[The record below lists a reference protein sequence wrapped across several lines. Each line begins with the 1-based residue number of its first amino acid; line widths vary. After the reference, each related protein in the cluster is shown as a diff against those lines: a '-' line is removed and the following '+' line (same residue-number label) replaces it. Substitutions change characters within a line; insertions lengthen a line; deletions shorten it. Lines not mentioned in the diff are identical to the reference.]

1 MNKIKYCIWDVGG
14 VIYDY
19 SLDNLHQ
26 WCKEKTNT
34 PYEVEEKLGRF
45 NYNDYM
51 KGKVSF
57 PELCQQLCDFYDVTY
72 KEQYNIEINKA
83 LHQGIGEYF
92 PETRQAQEEL
102 LEKGIKNCILSNALP
117 AIAEDIK
124 CKDLM
129 QPEHIFCSFD
139 LGLLKPDVQIYQ
151 TVLDRLE
158 CEGNEVI
165 FVDDKPKNTA
175 AAATLGIHAVTYNRN
190 TIVSEIRSLTGATP
204 KIPLRGNSGSR
215 VD

>member
-1 MNKIKYCIWDVGG
+1 MSKIKYCIWDVGG
-14 VIYDY
+14 VIYNY

-26 WCKEKTNT
+26 WCKEKTNS
-34 PYEVEEKLGRF
+34 PYEVEEKLGKF

-57 PELCQQLCDFYDVTY
+57 PQLCQQLCDFYDVTY
-72 KEQYNIEINKA
+72 QEQHNIEINKA

-102 LEKGIKNCILSNALP
+102 LGMGIKNCILSNALP

-151 TVLDRLE
+151 TVLESLGS
-158 CEGNEVI
+158 EGREVI

-175 AAATLGIHAVTYNRN
+175 AAATLGIHAITYNPN
-190 TIVSEIRSLTGATP
+190 TIVSEIRRITKPVSQMSVKGNEGY
-204 KIPLRGNSGSR
+204 RG
-215 VD
+215 